1 MGSEVTVAEMKGPQP
16 AERRSRRRTA
26 ADGVGAGAALR
37 FFLAQ
42 EGANGSPPVLDQE
55 LDSENDALVA
65 SLRSGLSYYAV
76 VEYRAMADTT
86 GRAPRIRKEAL
97 KRPK

>member
-1 MGSEVTVAEMKGPQP
+1 MGSEVTAAEMKGPQP

-26 ADGVGAGAALR
+26 ADGAALR

-76 VEYRAMADTT
+76 AEYRAMADTA
-86 GRAPRIRKEAL
+86 GRAPRIRKEAS

>member
-1 MGSEVTVAEMKGPQP
+1 MGREVTVAEMKGPQP
-16 AERRSRRRTA
+16 AERRSRRRAA
-26 ADGVGAGAALR
+26 ADGAGALLR

-42 EGANGSPPVLDQE
+42 EGANGGPPVLDQE
-55 LDSENDALVA
+55 LDSENGALVA

-76 VEYRAMADTT
+76 AEYRAVADTA

-97 KRPK
+97 QRPQ